1 MRKKEVFEFNRR
13 KERVKMQQFR
23 KHLVIKKQSVIIAIR
38 LMNGEEETLSFF
50 AITDCSVKK
59 LK

>member
-38 LMNGEEETLSFF
+38 LMNGKEETLSFF